1 MFSIKDA
8 VRKTVVAV
16 SLAALTTS
24 FFAGCSQQP
33 TVSDVDLYPPSITTE
48 VSTPYTEELTDDI
61 NPGINDETHD
71 ANTFSIKYKYWYDN
85 PDVKET
91 QDKALA
97 EADPGGDNPN
107 GETFLGIP
115 GLPLYTDPSGNQ
127 YIISGRTVC
136 YLADGKLASKD
147 MYNLLRKT
155 GTGERIYYGLTQTA
169 EDILSTFLKRSAG
182 KEQPATYEDRKAQDT
197 EATLNSV
204 TYAIYVNN
212 IETGMTTTPD
222 GMIEVSSVLPSYG
235 VANYASDE
243 QALYLHTAAVSNLK
257 LEFKTEADTITI
269 EYSTG
274 EKDENISTKEIILA
288 GDMLKMSPEAVEHY
302 LGYDIEVY
310 DDFINIVTDN
320 KDIITPDSILPNEAQ
335 DLADPTLNEE
345 DTTKPIEKPKPAE
358 TKPEESKE
366 EPVTSI
372 EETKP
377 IESTKKDTDKIPDSD
392 LTYGQFREIYGYDVP
407 DGATNITD
415 KGFDNAYGGHTASPA
430 EAARWNKTIKDI
442 MDGKK
447 DIDLSE
453 GLSHEE
459 IIEPW

>member
-24 FFAGCSQQP
+24 FFTGCSQQP

-222 GMIEVSSVLPSYG
+222 GMIEVSSVLPGYG
-235 VANYASDE
+235 VANYALDE

-366 EPVTSI
+366 EPVTPI

-430 EAARWNKTIKDI
+430 EAARWNQTVKDI